1 MNAAFSQWDVADD
14 LRSDSDLE
22 LYFQACIDADEGDGS
37 LIRAALSDI
46 AHARGMN
53 NLEQATG
60 LTSAELRRARAR
72 RPARVR
78 HHTPDYQGVRFAQV
92 IRSFRHKGLEK
103 FFHTGKEFCIT

>member
-1 MNAAFSQWDVADD
+1 MNAAFSQWDVVDD

-53 NLEQATG
+53 ELKQATG
-60 LTSAELRRARAR
+60 LTSAELRRALA
-72 RPARVR
+72 PESQ
-78 HHTPDYQGVRFAQV
+78 PEFAT
-92 IRSFRHKGLEK
+92 ILRIIKALDLLK
-103 FFHTGKEFCIT
+103 

>member
-1 MNAAFSQWDVADD
+1 MNAVFSQWSVVDD

-46 AHARGMN
+46 ARARGMD

-60 LTSAELRRARAR
+60 LTSAKLSRALAPEGQPELATILRIIKAL
-72 RPARVR
+72 
-78 HHTPDYQGVRFAQV
+78 DLL
-92 IRSFRHKGLEK
+92 K
-103 FFHTGKEFCIT
+103 